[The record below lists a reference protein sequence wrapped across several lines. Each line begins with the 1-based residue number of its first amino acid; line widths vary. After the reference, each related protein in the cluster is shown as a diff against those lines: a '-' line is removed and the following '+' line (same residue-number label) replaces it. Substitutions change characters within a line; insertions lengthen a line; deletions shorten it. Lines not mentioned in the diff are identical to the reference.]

1 MYVVLSNIKTIRKI
15 FAKFLSSSYNCVMK
29 NQSYY
34 NEQKII
40 NTEKLRRILREFP
53 DFALDFFTG
62 IENKTSALTRLNYAY
77 DLRTFLNWALNETNL
92 FRDKKDVFDL
102 EVKDLEKFH
111 TTHFERYMSYLTSY
125 TDENGETITNGERG
139 KARKIAAVRSF
150 FKYFFRREMISVDLA
165 SKIEMPKLHEKPII
179 KLEDDEVYKFLS
191 TVESGYGLSG
201 HEKGFHKHTKTRDIA
216 IMTLLLGTGLRVSE
230 CVGLNLND
238 VDFNLNA
245 INVTRK
251 GGNQVILYFSDE
263 VKIALFDWV
272 EERSN
277 NPALIDEPALFTS
290 LQNKRIS
297 TRAVEKLV
305 KKYAGIVTPLKHITP
320 HKLRSTYGT
329 RLYHATQDIYVVADV
344 LGHKD
349 VNTTKKHYAAIS
361 DEIRRNASTAV
372 SLKK

>member
-1 MYVVLSNIKTIRKI
+1 MK
-15 FAKFLSSSYNCVMK
+15 AK

-34 NEQKII
+34 NEQNVK
-40 NTEKLRRILREFP
+40 NTNKLRNVLKEFP

-62 IENKTSALTRLNYAY
+62 IENNTTSLTRLNYAY
-77 DLRTFLNWALNETNL
+77 DLRTFFKWAVSETNL
-92 FRDKKDVFDL
+92 FHGKDIMDL

-125 TDENGETITNGERG
+125 TKEDGDQMVNGERG

-150 FKYFFRREMISVDLA
+150 FKYYFRREMIAVDVA
-165 SKIEMPKLHEKPII
+165 SKIEMPKQHEKAII
-179 KLEDDEVYKFLS
+179 KLEDDEVYKYLD
-191 TVESGYGLSG
+191 TVESGYGLNG
-201 HEKGFHKHTKTRDIA
+201 HEKGFHKHTKVRDVA

-230 CVGLNLND
+230 CVGLNVDD
-238 VDFNLNA
+238 VDFKINA
-245 INVTRK
+245 ISITRK

-263 VKIALFDWV
+263 VKVALFDWI
-272 EERSN
+272 EERSQ
-277 NPALIDEPALFTS
+277 NPLLIDEPALFVS
-290 LQNKRIS
+290 LQNRRIS

-329 RLYHATQDIYVVADV
+329 RLYHATQDIYIVADV

-361 DEIRRNASTAV
+361 DSIRRNASTAV
-372 SLKK
+372 SLKP

>member
-1 MYVVLSNIKTIRKI
+1 
-15 FAKFLSSSYNCVMK
+15 MK

-34 NEQKII
+34 NEQKI
-40 NTEKLRRILREFP
+40 KLTARLRKILQEFP

-62 IENKTSALTRLNYAY
+62 IEGRTSALTRINYAY
-77 DLRTFLNWALNETNL
+77 DIRTFFNWALTETNL
-92 FRDKKDVFDL
+92 FRDKTMYTL

-125 TDENGETITNGERG
+125 TDENGDTITNGERG

-150 FKYFFRREMISVDLA
+150 FKYYFRREMISVDLA
-165 SKIEMPKLHEKPII
+165 SKIEMPKLHDKPII
-179 KLEDDEVYKFLS
+179 RFEDDEVHKFLN

-201 HEKGFHKHTKTRDIA
+201 HEKGFHKHTKVRDTA

-230 CVGLNLND
+230 CVGLNTND
-238 VDFNLNA
+238 VDFKNNA
-245 INVTRK
+245 IKVTRK

-263 VKIALFDWV
+263 VKVALFDWIEV
-272 EERSN
+272 RSA
-277 NPALIDEPALFTS
+277 NPELVDEVALFTS
-290 LQNKRIS
+290 LQNKRIT
-297 TRAVEKLV
+297 TRAIQKLV

-329 RLYHATQDIYVVADV
+329 RLYHATQDIYIVADV
-344 LGHKD
+344 LGHRD

-361 DEIRRNASTAV
+361 EDIRKSASTAV
-372 SLKK
+372 TLRQD

>member
-1 MYVVLSNIKTIRKI
+1 
-15 FAKFLSSSYNCVMK
+15 MK
-29 NQSYY
+29 NHSYY
-34 NEQKII
+34 NEQRVK
-40 NTEKLRRILREFP
+40 NTDRLRKILREFP

-77 DLRTFLNWALNETNL
+77 DLRTFFNWALNETNL

-102 EVKDLEKFH
+102 DVKDLEKFH

-125 TDENGETITNGERG
+125 TDENGDVITNGERG
-139 KARKIAAVRSF
+139 KARKIATIRSF

-165 SKIEMPKLHEKPII
+165 SKIDMPKLHEKPII
-179 KLEDDEVYKFLS
+179 RLEEDEVYNFLN

-201 HEKGFHKHTKTRDIA
+201 HSIGFHKHTRVRDIA

-230 CVGLNLND
+230 CVGLNLKD
-238 VDFNLNA
+238 IDFKVNA
-245 INVTRK
+245 LSVTRK

-263 VKIALFDWV
+263 VKIALFDWL
-272 EERSN
+272 EKRAE

-305 KKYAGIVTPLKHITP
+305 KKYASIVTPLKHITP

-329 RLYHATQDIYVVADV
+329 RLYKATQDIYIVADV

-349 VNTTKKHYAAIS
+349 VNTTKRHYAAIS
-361 DEIRRNASTAV
+361 DDIRRQASTAV
-372 SLKK
+372 TLRK

>member
-1 MYVVLSNIKTIRKI
+1 
-15 FAKFLSSSYNCVMK
+15 MK

-34 NEQKII
+34 IQQKII
-40 NTEKLRRILREFP
+40 NTEKLRKVLYEFP

-62 IENKTSALTRLNYAY
+62 IEHKTSALTRLNYAY
-77 DLRTFLNWALNETNL
+77 DLRTFFNWALTETNL
-92 FRDKKDVFDL
+92 FRDKKMLDL

-111 TTHFERYMSYLTSY
+111 TTHFERFMSYLTSY
-125 TDENGETITNGERG
+125 TDENGEIITNGERG

-150 FKYFFRREMISVDLA
+150 FKYYFRREMISVDLA
-165 SKIEMPKLHEKPII
+165 SKIEMPKLHDKPII
-179 KLEDDEVYKFLS
+179 KLEEDEVYNFLN

-201 HEKGFHKHTKTRDIA
+201 HEKGFHKHTKVRDVA

-230 CVGLNLND
+230 CVGLNIND
-238 VDFNLNA
+238 VDFKINA
-245 INVTRK
+245 IKVTRK

-263 VKIALFDWV
+263 VKVALYDWIV
-272 EERSN
+272 ERSE
-277 NPALIDEPALFTS
+277 NPALIEEPALFTS

-305 KKYAGIVTPLKHITP
+305 KKYAEIVTPLKHITP

-361 DEIRRNASTAV
+361 DGIRRSASTAV
-372 SLKK
+372 SLRK